1 MSREL
6 PLSEYGEIKSS
17 LEGYIFAQGGDNA
30 EERTYIKQIMLRAVE
45 NELDA
50 RQAEILRRHY
60 FDGESLSDIARRLG
74 VNKSTVSRSVNRSV
88 KKLRQA
94 LKYALYALRLVLE
107 E

>member
-6 PLSEYGEIKSS
+6 PLSEYGEIKGS
-17 LEGYIFAQGGDNA
+17 LEGYILAQGGDNA
-30 EERTYIKQIMLRAVE
+30 EERAYIKQVMLRAVE

-50 RQAEILRRHY
+50 RQAEILRCHY

-74 VNKSTVSRSVNRSV
+74 VNKSTVSRSVTRSV

-94 LKYALYALRLVLE
+94 LKYALYALRLVLKE
-107 E
+107 